1 MNKPLFIGIAGGS
14 ASGKTT
20 VASKICASYE
30 NHVTIIRQDDYYNDQ
45 TSMTMEE
52 RVLTNYDHPNAFDF
66 DLMIE
71 NLTDLMEG
79 NEIRKPIY
87 DFVKHNRSDQI
98 EIVKP
103 TAIIILE
110 GLFALENKDLRDL
123 MDIKIYVHTDSDIR
137 FIRRLLR
144 DVNERGRTLDSV
156 IKQYTDT
163 VRPMHLQFINPTK
176 READVIIPE
185 GGNNIVAID
194 LITTKINSI
203 LFGKTNI

>member
-20 VASKICASYE
+20 VASKICSSYE

-52 RVLTNYDHPNAFDF
+52 RVLTNYDHPKAFDF
-66 DLMIE
+66 ELMISNLSDLM
-71 NLTDLMEG
+71 NG
-79 NEIRKPIY
+79 KEIRKPIY

-98 EIVKP
+98 EIVEP

-110 GLFALENKDLRDL
+110 GLFALENERLRDL
-123 MDIKIYVHTDSDIR
+123 MDIKIYVQTDSDIR
-137 FIRRLLR
+137 FIRRLVR

-156 IKQYTDT
+156 IKQYTET
-163 VRPMHLQFINPTK
+163 VRPMHLQFIRPTK
-176 READVIIPE
+176 READIIIPE
-185 GGNNIVAID
+185 GGDNVVAID

>member
-52 RVLTNYDHPNAFDF
+52 RVLTNYDHPSAFDF

-71 NLTDLMEG
+71 NLTNLMEG
-79 NEIRKPIY
+79 HEIRKPIY

-110 GLFALENKDLRDL
+110 GLFALENKALRDL

>member
-1 MNKPLFIGIAGGS
+1 MDRPLFIGIAGGS

-20 VASKICASYE
+20 IAQKIVSSYE
-30 NHVTIIRQDDYYNDQ
+30 SHVTVIRQDDYYNDQ

-52 RVLTNYDHPNAFDF
+52 RVQTNYDHPNAFDF
-66 DLMIE
+66 DLMIS
-71 NLTDLMEG
+71 NLSELLEG
-79 NEIRKPIY
+79 NSVEKPIY
-87 DFVKHNRSDQI
+87 DFIIHNRSDEI
-98 EIVKP
+98 EIVEP
-103 TAIIILE
+103 SAIIILE
-110 GLFALENKDLRDL
+110 GLFALENEFLRDM
-123 MDIKIYVHTDSDIR
+123 MDIKIYVHTDDDIR
-137 FIRRLLR
+137 FIRRLQR

-176 READVIIPE
+176 RYADVIIPE
-185 GGNNIVAID
+185 GGNNAVAID